1 MSTMAHMEGTINL
14 EMMFLKNGY
23 RLGDKLGKGSFAV
36 VKKAVHLP
44 TGRDLAVKIVD
55 HNLATKEFLEKFL
68 SREMNIIG
76 GLKHPNIIDVEKVLL
91 ICAKNTTCLQAR
103 KNSGSCVASGLYT
116 TGIGYCFY
124 YY

>member
-1 MSTMAHMEGTINL
+1 MAHMEGNINL
-14 EMMFLKNGY
+14 DMMFLKNGY

-76 GLKHPNIIDVEKVLL
+76 GLKHPNIIDVEKVPH
-91 ICAKNTTCLQAR
+91 ICARKISRADLAKVSITSQAER
-103 KNSGSCVASGLYT
+103 
-116 TGIGYCFY
+116 
-124 YY
+124 